1 MVNQMFIRRIS
12 IVSIRRP
19 PEQSVNDD
27 LQWFGHALGLFGER
41 DKDKSC
47 FRIFIEL
54 LKAAKKHDY
63 LSSDDLADS
72 LGLSRG
78 TVVHH
83 LNGLMER
90 GIVLHEGNY
99 YALRGENLAEL
110 IQDLNRDME
119 RAMADITAA
128 AEELDRALKL

>member
-1 MVNQMFIRRIS
+1 MFIRRIS
-12 IVSIRRP
+12 IVNIRRP
-19 PEQSVNDD
+19 QERSVNED

-54 LKAAKKHDY
+54 LKAAKKQDY
-63 LSSDDLADS
+63 LTSDDLAEGLS
-72 LGLSRG
+72 LSRG

-83 LNGLMER
+83 LNSLIER
-90 GIVLHEGNY
+90 GIIRHEGNY

-110 IQDLNRDME
+110 IQDIHRDME
-119 RAMADITAA
+119 HSLADIKQA